1 MGYFKQNNFAQ
12 KPFIAFKIAILVVWG
27 NLDFLDFLPNSF
39 ITLTTAYHW
48 GSIFPLLSILQRVPF
63 LLSDVT
69 LNDKH

>member
-48 GSIFPLLSILQRVPF
+48 GRYFLSSPSSKEF
-63 LLSDVT
+63 HSY
-69 LNDKH
+69 